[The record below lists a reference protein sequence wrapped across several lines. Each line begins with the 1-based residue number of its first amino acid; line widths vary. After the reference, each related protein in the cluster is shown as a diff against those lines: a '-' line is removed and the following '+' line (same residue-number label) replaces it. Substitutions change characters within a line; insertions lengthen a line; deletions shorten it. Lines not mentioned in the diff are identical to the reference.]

1 MKKEITEFYNRIRSN
16 INNLTDSIS
25 NEYENMKKKTLLQNF
40 KDIIN
45 YIINFIIKYIYIIV
59 GFIAF
64 LFLFSFL
71 TKSQAPLAVLFRH
84 KLSFYETKPYNIKV
98 QGNALND

>member
-1 MKKEITEFYNRIRSN
+1 MKKEITHFYNKIRSN

-25 NEYENMKKKTLLQNF
+25 NEYENMKKKSILQNF
-40 KDIIN
+40 KYIMN
-45 YIINFIIKYIYIIV
+45 HIINFITKYIYIII

-84 KLSFYETKPYNIKV
+84 KLSFYETKPYDIKV
-98 QGNALND
+98 KGNVIND